1 MLSGGI
7 VIIMSEGTKNEVAR
21 LRNRIALE
29 YQAAMRAMHDPAIVM
44 PHQFITKRMELIS
57 DLQEQLV
64 PLVGAQQAT
73 RLTWEA
79 MEEGGSVES

>member
-1 MLSGGI
+1 MEKSVVTRI
-7 VIIMSEGTKNEVAR
+7 ESNQSEVAC
-21 LRNRIALE
+21 LRTRIMLE
-29 YQAAMRAMHDPAIVM
+29 YQAAMRAIHDPAIVA

-73 RLTWEA
+73 RVTWEA
-79 MEEGGSVES
+79 MEEGGKR